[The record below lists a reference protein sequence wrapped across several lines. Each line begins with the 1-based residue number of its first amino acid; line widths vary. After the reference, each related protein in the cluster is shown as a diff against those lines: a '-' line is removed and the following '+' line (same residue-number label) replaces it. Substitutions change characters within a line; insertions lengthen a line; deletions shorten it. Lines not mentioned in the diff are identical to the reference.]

1 VSFTTPQ
8 YSNSTDNVQ
17 VLKELYTDDSWVMKD
32 LVFAGNPALALLPKD
47 ESADGMGGKSF
58 PVPLLYGAGQGRS
71 ATFSNAQGNQT
82 APQLGEFFVTTISNY
97 QLVTIDNRFMEATRT
112 NTSAFMDGATMNVNS
127 GITNITNDLAHDL
140 FNDGS
145 GSRGTYGL
153 GNGSINSSG
162 VITLDSSAASVQFEI
177 GMSLVSYSVSGTT
190 ATQSTGAAVGYVIG
204 VDYDLGTV
212 TVSATQGGTGAIPTN
227 WSTSFPYL
235 AVQGDVNFASGGL
248 GSSLMLKLAGFGAWI
263 PATAP
268 NNTDSFFG
276 QNRSFSVTRLA
287 GNRFPQ
293 GASETIEEALI
304 DASALVAQNRSA
316 AGYPDYAFMNFVSYA
331 ALIKQ
336 LGSRV
341 QYVDVKHDEIDISF
355 EGVQVITPYGKVTVL
370 PDRNCPAQTC
380 YLICMK
386 TWKLR
391 TLGRAPKILIYG
403 SYDTNQGLRVGT
415 ADAVEIR
422 IGYYGNLTCNGPVAN
437 CTVALSQ

>member
-1 VSFTTPQ
+1 MSAI

-17 VLKELYTDDSWVMKD
+17 VLKELYSDDSWVMKD

-58 PVPLLYGAGQGRS
+58 PVPLIYGNAQGRS
-71 ATFSNAQGNQT
+71 ATFANAQSNQT
-82 APQLGEFFVTTISNY
+82 APSLGEFFVTTISNY
-97 QLVTIDNRFMEATRT
+97 QLVTIDNRFMEATRS
-112 NTSAFMDGATMNVNS
+112 NVAAFMDGATLNVNG
-127 GITNITNDLAHDL
+127 GINNITNDLAHDL

-153 GNGSINSSG
+153 GNGSIAAG
-162 VITLDSSAASVQFEI
+162 VITLDGSAQSVQFEV
-177 GMSLVSYSVSGTT
+177 GMTLVSYSVSGTT
-190 ATQSTGAAVGYVIG
+190 ATQSTGAALGYVIA

-212 TVSATQGGTGAIPTN
+212 TVSASQGGSAGTPTS
-227 WSTSFPYL
+227 WSTAFPYL

-263 PATAP
+263 PLSAP
-268 NNTDSFFG
+268 SSTDSFFG
-276 QNRSFSVTRLA
+276 QNRSFSPTRLA
-287 GNRFPQ
+287 GNRFN
-293 GASETIEEALI
+293 GSSETIEEALI
-304 DASALVAQNRSA
+304 DAAAVTAQNRST
-316 AGYPDYAFMNFVSYA
+316 AGYPDYCFMNFTSYA
-331 ALIKQ
+331 ALIKT

-355 EGVQVITPYGKVTVL
+355 EGIQLITSYGKVTVL
-370 PDRNCPAQTC
+370 PDRNCPAQTA

-403 SYDTNQGLRVGT
+403 SYDSNQGLRVGT

-437 CTVALSQ
+437 CVVSLAQ

>member
-1 VSFTTPQ
+1 MALPQ

-17 VLKELYTDDSWVMKD
+17 VLKELYSDDSWVMKD

-58 PVPLLYGAGQGRS
+58 PVPVIYGNPQGRS
-71 ATFSNAQGNQT
+71 ATFATAQSQQT
-82 APQLGEFFVTTISNY
+82 APSLGEFFVTTISNY
-97 QLVTIDNRFMEATRT
+97 QLVTIDNRFMEATRS
-112 NTSAFMDGATMNVNS
+112 NTAAFMDGATMNVNG
-127 GITNITNDLAHDL
+127 GINNITNDLAHDL

-145 GSRGTYGL
+145 GSRATYGL
-153 GNGSINSSG
+153 GSGSISG
-162 VITLDSSAASVQFEI
+162 SGLITLDSAAQSVQIEV
-177 GMSLVSYSVSGTT
+177 GQTLQSYSVSGTT
-190 ATQSTGAAVGYVIG
+190 ATVVTGGALGYVIA

-212 TVSATQGGTGAIPTN
+212 QLSTTAGGTAGLPTN
-227 WSTSFPYL
+227 WSVSFPYL
-235 AVQGDVNFASGGL
+235 AADGDVNFASGGL

-263 PATAP
+263 PSTAP
-268 NNTDSFFG
+268 GNTDSFFG
-276 QNRSFSVTRLA
+276 QNRSSSPTRLA
-287 GNRFPQ
+287 GNRFN
-293 GASETIEEALI
+293 GANETIEEALI
-304 DASALVAQNRSA
+304 DAAAQVAQNRSS
-316 AGYPDYAFMNFVSYA
+316 AGYPDYAFMNFTSYA
-331 ALIKQ
+331 ALIKT

-341 QYVDVKHDEIDISF
+341 QYVEVKHDEIDISF
-355 EGVQVITPYGKVTVL
+355 EGIQVITAYGRITVL

-403 SYDTNQGLRVGT
+403 SYDSNQGLRVGT

-437 CTVALSQ
+437 CVVQLAQ

>member
-1 VSFTTPQ
+1 MSFTTPQ

-17 VLKELYTDDSWVMKD
+17 ALKELYTDDSWVMKD
-32 LVFAGNPALALLPKD
+32 LVYVGQPALALLPKD

-58 PVPLLYGAGQGRS
+58 PVPVLYAPPQGRS
-71 ATFSNAQGNQT
+71 ATFATAQSNQT
-82 APQLGEFFVTTISNY
+82 APSLGEFFVTTISNY

-112 NTSAFMDGATMNVNS
+112 NVSAFMDGATMNVNS
-127 GITNITNDLAHDL
+127 GIANITMDLGHDL

-145 GSRGTYGL
+145 GSRGTFGL
-153 GNGSINSSG
+153 GNGTISSG
-162 VITLDSSAASVQFEI
+162 VITLDNVDQAVQFWQ

-190 ATQSTGAAVGYVIG
+190 ATQSTSAAIGYVIA
-204 VDYDLGTV
+204 VDTSLGTV
-212 TVSATQGGTGAIPTN
+212 TVAATQGGAAATPTN

-268 NNTDSFFG
+268 GSTDSFFG
-276 QNRSFSVTRLA
+276 QNRSVAPTALA
-287 GNRFPQ
+287 GNRFNF
-293 GASETIEEALI
+293 ANETIEEALI
-304 DASALVAQNRSA
+304 DAAAQVAKVRTA
-316 AGYPDYAFMNFVSYA
+316 AGYPDYCFMNFTSYA
-331 ALIKQ
+331 ALIKT

-355 EGVQVITPYGKVTVL
+355 EGIQVITAYGKVTVL
-370 PDRNCPAQTC
+370 PDRNCPAQTAF
-380 YLICMK
+380 LITMK

-391 TLGRAPKILIYG
+391 TLGRAPKILVYG
-403 SYDTNQGLRVGT
+403 SYDSNQGLRVGT

-422 IGYYGNLTCNGPVAN
+422 IGYYGNLTCNGPIAN
-437 CTVALSQ
+437 AQIALSQ

>member
-1 VSFTTPQ
+1 MSFSLPQ
-8 YSNSTDNVQ
+8 YSTSSDNVQ
-17 VLKELYTDDSWVMKD
+17 VLKELYKDDSWVMKD

-58 PVPLLYGAGQGRS
+58 PVPLIYANPQGRS
-71 ATFSNAQGNQT
+71 ATFSYAQGNQS
-82 APQLGEFFVTTISNY
+82 APSLGEFFVTTISNY
-97 QLVTIDNRFMEATRT
+97 QLVTIDNRFMEATRS
-112 NTSAFMDGATMNVNS
+112 NLGAFMDGATMNVNG
-127 GITNITNDLAHDL
+127 GINNITNDLAHDL

-145 GSRGTYGL
+145 GSRGTAGL
-153 GNGSINSSG
+153 GSGSQPGSG
-162 VITLDSSAASVQFEI
+162 IIQLDSAAQSVQFDI
-177 GMSLVSYSVSGTT
+177 NMPIVSYSVSGSS
-190 ATQSTGAAVGYVIG
+190 ATQSTGANVGYVVA

-212 TVSATQGGTGAIPTN
+212 TVSTSPGGAAALPTG

-263 PATAP
+263 PSSSPAS
-268 NNTDSFFG
+268 NDSFFG
-276 QNRSFSVTRLA
+276 QNRSFSPTRLA
-287 GNRFPQ
+287 GNRFN
-293 GASETIEEALI
+293 GSGESIEEALI
-304 DASALVAQNRSA
+304 DAAALVAQNRSM
-316 AGYPDYAFMNFVSYA
+316 AGYPDYAFMNFTSYA
-331 ALIKQ
+331 ALIKT

-355 EGVQVITPYGKVTVL
+355 EGIQLITAYGKVTVL

-403 SYDTNQGLRVGT
+403 SYDSNQGLRVGT

-422 IGYYGNLTCNGPVAN
+422 IGYYGNLTCNGPIAN
-437 CTVALSQ
+437 CVVQLSQ

>member
-1 VSFTTPQ
+1 MAI

-32 LVFAGNPALALLPKD
+32 LVYAGNPALALIPKD

-58 PVPLLYGAGQGRS
+58 PVPLIYGSGQGRS
-71 ATFSNAQGNQT
+71 ATFATAQSNQT
-82 APQLGEFFVTTISNY
+82 APILGEFFVTTIKNY
-97 QLVTIDNRFMEATRT
+97 QIVTIDNQFMEATRS
-112 NTSAFMDGATMNVNS
+112 NTGAFMDGATMNVNT
-127 GITNITNDLAHDL
+127 GINNITNDLSLDL

-145 GSRGTYGL
+145 GSRGSYGL
-153 GNGSINSSG
+153 GSGSISG
-162 VITLDSSAASVQFEI
+162 SGLITLDSSQSVVNFEV

-190 ATQSTGAAVGYVIG
+190 ATQSTSAAIGYVIA
-204 VDYDLGTV
+204 VDSGLGTV
-212 TVSATQGGTGAIPTN
+212 QVSTTQGGSAGLPTN
-227 WSTSFPYL
+227 WSTTFPYL

-268 NNTDSFFG
+268 GNTDSFFG
-276 QNRSFSVTRLA
+276 QNRSINPSRLA
-287 GNRFPQ
+287 GQRFN
-293 GASETIEEALI
+293 GSNETIEEALI
-304 DASALVAQNRSA
+304 DAAALVARERST

-331 ALIKQ
+331 ALIKT

-355 EGVQVITPYGKVTVL
+355 EGIQVITAYGKVTVL
-370 PDRNCPAQTC
+370 PDRNCPPQTC
-380 YLICMK
+380 FLIAMK

-403 SYDTNQGLRVGT
+403 SYDSNQGLRVGN

-437 CTVALSQ
+437 CQIALAQ

>member
-1 VSFTTPQ
+1 MSISLPQ

-17 VLKELYTDDSWVMKD
+17 ALKELYSDDSWVMKD
-32 LVFAGNPALALLPKD
+32 LVFAGNPALALIPKD
-47 ESADGMGGKSF
+47 ESPTGMGGKSF
-58 PVPLLYGAGQGRS
+58 PVPVIYGAGQGRS
-71 ATFSNAQGNQT
+71 ATFSNAQNNQS
-82 APQLGEFFVTTISNY
+82 APSLGEFFVTTISNY
-97 QLVTIDNRFMEATRT
+97 QLVTIQNQFLEATKGDIA
-112 NTSAFMDGATMNVNS
+112 AFMDGATMNVNT
-127 GITNITNDLAHDL
+127 GISNITNDLAHDL

-153 GNGSINSSG
+153 GNGSISTG
-162 VITLDSSAASVQFEI
+162 VITLDSPDMAVQFEVN
-177 GMSLVSYSVSGTT
+177 MVLVSYSVSGTT
-190 ATQSTGAAVGYVIG
+190 ATQSTGSALGYVIA

-212 TVSATQGGTGAIPTN
+212 TVSATAGGSAGTPSS

-268 NNTDSFFG
+268 SSSDSFFG
-276 QNRSFSVTRLA
+276 QNRSLSPTRLA
-287 GNRFPQ
+287 GNRFN
-293 GASETIEEALI
+293 GSNETIEEALI
-304 DASALVAQNRSA
+304 DAAALVAKTRSA
-316 AGYPDYAFMNFVSYA
+316 AGYPDYCFMNFTSYS

-355 EGVQVITPYGKVTVL
+355 EGVQVITAYGTITVL
-370 PDRNCPAQTC
+370 PDRNCPAQTAF
-380 YLICMK
+380 LIAMK

-391 TLGRAPKILIYG
+391 TLGRAPKILVYG
-403 SYDTNQGLRVGT
+403 SYDSNQGLRVGT

-437 CTVALSQ
+437 CYVSLSQ

>member
-1 VSFTTPQ
+1 MAAI

-32 LVFAGNPALALLPKD
+32 LVYAGNPALALLPKD

-58 PVPLLYGAGQGRS
+58 PVPLIYGAGQGRS
-71 ATFSNAQGNQT
+71 ATFSLAQSNQT
-82 APQLGEFFVTTISNY
+82 APSLGEFFVTTISNY

-112 NTSAFMDGATMNVNS
+112 NTSAFMDGATLNVNT
-127 GITNITNDLAHDL
+127 GINNITNDLAHDL

-145 GSRGTYGL
+145 GSRGTFGL
-153 GNGSINSSG
+153 GSGSISG
-162 VITLDSSAASVQFEI
+162 TGLITLDSAQSVVQFEV

-190 ATQSTGAAVGYVIG
+190 ATQSTGGFIGYVIA
-204 VDYDLGTV
+204 VDSGLGTV
-212 TVSATQGGTGAIPTN
+212 QLSATQGGTAGLPTN
-227 WSTSFPYL
+227 WATTFPYL
-235 AVQGDVNFASGGL
+235 AVQGDVNFAAGGL

-268 NNTDSFFG
+268 GSTDSFFG
-276 QNRSFSVTRLA
+276 QNRSVSSSRLS
-287 GNRFPQ
+287 GQRFN

-304 DASALVAQNRSA
+304 DAAALVARERST
-316 AGYPDYAFMNFVSYA
+316 AGYPDYAFMNFTSYA

-341 QYVDVKHDEIDISF
+341 QYVNVHHDEIDISF
-355 EGVQVITPYGKVTVL
+355 EGINVITAYGNITVL

-380 YLICMK
+380 FLIAMK

-403 SYDTNQGLRVGT
+403 SYDSNQGLRVGT

-437 CTVALSQ
+437 CNIQLSQ

>member
-1 VSFTTPQ
+1 MSFTTPQ
-8 YSNSTDNVQ
+8 YSNSQDNVQ
-17 VLKELYTDDSWVMKD
+17 VLKELYSDDSWVMKD
-32 LVFAGNPALALLPKD
+32 LVFVGNPALALLPKD

-58 PVPLLYGAGQGRS
+58 PVPLLYAPPAGRS
-71 ATFSNAQGNQT
+71 ATFATAQTNQT
-82 APQLGEFFVTTISNY
+82 APSLGEFFVTTISNY
-97 QLVTIDNRFMEATRT
+97 QIITIQNQFMEATRT
-112 NTSAFMDGATMNVNS
+112 NTGAFMDGATMNVNS

-153 GNGSINSSG
+153 GNGSISTG
-162 VITLDSSAASVQFEI
+162 VITLDSVDSTVQFEV

-190 ATQSTGAAVGYVIG
+190 ATQSTSAISGYVIG
-204 VDYDLGTV
+204 VDYGLGTV
-212 TVSATQGGTGAIPTN
+212 TVSLTQGGAAGTPTN

-248 GSSLMLKLAGFGAWI
+248 GSSLMMKLAGFGAWI
-263 PATAP
+263 PAVAP
-268 NNTDSFFG
+268 SGSDSFFG
-276 QNRSFSVTRLA
+276 QNRSTSVTRLA
-287 GNRFPQ
+287 GNRFN

-304 DASALVAQNRSA
+304 DAAALTAKVRST
-316 AGYPDYAFMNFVSYA
+316 AGYPDYAFMNFTSYA

-355 EGVQVITPYGKVTVL
+355 EGIQVITAYGKITVL

-380 YLICMK
+380 FLICMK

-403 SYDTNQGLRVGT
+403 SYDSNQGLRVGT

-437 CTVALSQ
+437 CNVALSQ

>member
-1 VSFTTPQ
+1 MSFTTPQ
-8 YSNSTDNVQ
+8 YSNSTDNAQ

-32 LVFAGNPALALLPKD
+32 LVYVGQPALALLPKD

-58 PVPLLYGAGQGRS
+58 PVPVLYAPPQGRS
-71 ATFSNAQGNQT
+71 ATFATAQSNQT

-112 NTSAFMDGATMNVNS
+112 NTAAFMDGATMNVNS
-127 GITNITNDLAHDL
+127 GIANITMDLGHDL
-140 FNDGS
+140 YNDGS

-153 GNGSINSSG
+153 GNGSITSG
-162 VITLDSSAASVQFEI
+162 VITLDSVDQAVQFWQ
-177 GMSLVSYSVSGTT
+177 GMTLVSYSVSGTT
-190 ATQSTGAAVGYVIG
+190 ATVSTSAAFGYVIG
-204 VDYDLGTV
+204 VDTNLGTV
-212 TVSATQGGTGAIPTN
+212 TVSATQGGAAGTPTN

-235 AVQGDVNFASGGL
+235 AVSGDVNFASGGL

-268 NNTDSFFG
+268 GSTDSFFG
-276 QNRSFSVTRLA
+276 QNRSVAVTALA
-287 GNRFPQ
+287 GNRFNF
-293 GASETIEEALI
+293 ANETIEEALI
-304 DASALVAQNRSA
+304 DAAAQVAKIRTA
-316 AGYPDYAFMNFVSYA
+316 AGYPDYCFMNFTSYA
-331 ALIKQ
+331 ALIKT

-355 EGVQVITPYGKVTVL
+355 EGIQVITAYGKVTVL
-370 PDRNCPAQTC
+370 PDRNCPAQTAF
-380 YLICMK
+380 LITMK

-391 TLGRAPKILIYG
+391 TLGRAPKILVYG

-422 IGYYGNLTCNGPVAN
+422 IGYYGNLTCNGPIAN
-437 CTVALSQ
+437 AQIALSQ

>member
-1 VSFTTPQ
+1 MSFTTPQ
-8 YSNSTDNVQ
+8 YSTSTDNAQ
-17 VLKELYTDDSWVMKD
+17 VLKELYSDDSWVMKD

-58 PVPLLYGAGQGRS
+58 PVPVIYGNPQGRS
-71 ATFSNAQGNQT
+71 ATFATAQSNQT
-82 APQLGEFFVTTISNY
+82 APSLGEFFVTTISNY

-112 NTSAFMDGATMNVNS
+112 NLSAFMDGATMNVNG
-127 GITNITNDLAHDL
+127 GINNITNDLAHDL

-153 GNGSINSSG
+153 GNGSISTG
-162 VITLDSSAASVQFEI
+162 VITLDSAASAVQFDI
-177 GMSLVSYSVSGTT
+177 GMSLASYSVSGTT
-190 ATQSTGAAVGYVIG
+190 ATQSTAAAYGYVIA

-212 TVSATQGGTGAIPTN
+212 TVSATQGGAAATPTN
-227 WSTSFPYL
+227 WSTAFPYL
-235 AVQGDVNFASGGL
+235 AVQGDINFASGGL

-263 PATAP
+263 PSTAP
-268 NNTDSFFG
+268 GSSDSFFG
-276 QNRSFSVTRLA
+276 QNRSTSPTRLA
-287 GNRFPQ
+287 GNRFN
-293 GASETIEEALI
+293 GANETIEEALI
-304 DASALVAQNRSA
+304 DAAAVTAQNRSA
-316 AGYPDYAFMNFVSYA
+316 AGYPDYCFMNFTSYA
-331 ALIKQ
+331 ALIKT

-341 QYVDVKHDEIDISF
+341 QYVEVRHDEIDIGF
-355 EGVQVITPYGKVTVL
+355 EGVQVITAYGRITVL
-370 PDRNCPAQTC
+370 PDRNCPAQTA

-403 SYDTNQGLRVGT
+403 SYDSNQGLRVGT

-437 CTVALSQ
+437 CVVQLAQ

>member
-1 VSFTTPQ
+1 MSFSTPQ
-8 YSNSTDNVQ
+8 YSNSADNVQ
-17 VLKELYTDDSWVMKD
+17 VLKELYSDDSWVMKD
-32 LVFAGNPALALLPKD
+32 LVYAGNPALALLPKD

-58 PVPLLYGAGQGRS
+58 PVPLIYGNGQGRS
-71 ATFSNAQGNQT
+71 ATFATAQGNQT
-82 APQLGEFFVTTISNY
+82 AMNLGEFFVTTISNY
-97 QLVTIDNRFMEATRT
+97 QIVTIDNRFMEATRS
-112 NTSAFMDGATMNVNS
+112 NTAAFMDGATMNVNG
-127 GITNITNDLAHDL
+127 GINNITNDLAHDL

-153 GNGSINSSG
+153 GNGSILTG
-162 VITLDSSAASVQFEI
+162 VITLDSAASVVQFEV
-177 GMSLVSYSVSGTT
+177 GMTLVSYSVSGTT
-190 ATQSTGAAVGYVIG
+190 ATQSTSAVAGYVIA
-204 VDYDLGTV
+204 VDSSAGTL
-212 TVSATQGGTGAIPTN
+212 TVSLTQGGAAATPTN

-268 NNTDSFFG
+268 GGSDSFFG
-276 QNRSFSVTRLA
+276 QNRSVNPSRLA
-287 GNRFPQ
+287 GIRFN
-293 GASETIEEALI
+293 GTNETIEEALI
-304 DASALVAQNRSA
+304 DAAAAVALNRST
-316 AGYPDYAFMNFVSYA
+316 AGYPDYAFMNFTSYA
-331 ALIKQ
+331 ALIKT

-355 EGVQVITPYGKVTVL
+355 EGIQVITAYGKITVL

-380 YLICMK
+380 FLIAMK

-391 TLGRAPKILIYG
+391 TLGRAPKILVYG
-403 SYDTNQGLRVGT
+403 SYDSNQGLRVGT

-437 CTVALSQ
+437 CQVQLAQ

>member
-1 VSFTTPQ
+1 MSTFTTPQ
-8 YSNSTDNVQ
+8 YSNSADNAQ

-32 LVFAGNPALALLPKD
+32 LVYAGNPALALLPKD

-58 PVPLLYGAGQGRS
+58 PVPLIYGAGQGRS
-71 ATFSNAQGNQT
+71 ATFATAQSNQT

-112 NTSAFMDGATMNVNS
+112 NTAAFMDGATMNVNT
-127 GITNITNDLAHDL
+127 GINNITNDLAHDL

-153 GNGSINSSG
+153 GSGSITTG
-162 VITLDSSAASVQFEI
+162 VIVLDSAQSVVQFEV

-190 ATQSTGAAVGYVIG
+190 ATQSTSTAVGYVIA
-204 VDYDLGTV
+204 VDSSAGTV
-212 TVSATQGGTGAIPTN
+212 TVAATQGGSAATPTN

-268 NNTDSFFG
+268 GGSDSFFG
-276 QNRSFSVTRLA
+276 QNRSVNTSRLA
-287 GNRFPQ
+287 GQRFN
-293 GASETIEEALI
+293 GSNETIEEALI
-304 DASALVAQNRSA
+304 DAAALVARERST
-316 AGYPDYAFMNFVSYA
+316 AGYPDYCFMNFTSYA
-331 ALIKQ
+331 ALIKT

-355 EGVQVITPYGKVTVL
+355 EGIQVITAYGKVTVL
-370 PDRNCPAQTC
+370 PDRNCPAQTAF
-380 YLICMK
+380 LIAMK

-403 SYDTNQGLRVGT
+403 SYDSNQGLRVGT
-415 ADAVEIR
+415 ADAVEVR

-437 CTVALSQ
+437 CNIQLSQ

>member
-1 VSFTTPQ
+1 MAFTTPQ
-8 YSNSTDNVQ
+8 YSNSQDNVQ
-17 VLKELYTDDSWVMKD
+17 VLKELYSDDSWVMKD

-58 PVPLLYGAGQGRS
+58 PVPLIYGNGQGRS
-71 ATFSNAQGNQT
+71 ATFANAQSNQT

-97 QLVTIDNRFMEATRT
+97 QVVTIQNQFMEATKG
-112 NTSAFMDGATMNVNS
+112 NIAAFMDGATMNINA
-127 GITNITNDLAHDL
+127 GINNITNDLAHDL

-145 GSRGTYGL
+145 GSRGSAGL
-153 GNGSINSSG
+153 GNGTQPGSG
-162 VITLDSSAASVQFEI
+162 VIVLDGAAQSVQFEI
-177 GMSLVSYSVSGTT
+177 GQTLVSYSVSGTT
-190 ATQSTGAAVGYVIG
+190 ATQSTGANPGYVVA

-212 TVSATQGGTGAIPTN
+212 TVSTSQGGAGALPSN

-263 PATAP
+263 PASAP
-268 NNTDSFFG
+268 SGSDSFFG
-276 QNRSFSVTRLA
+276 QNRSFSPSRLA
-287 GNRFPQ
+287 GNRFN
-293 GASETIEEALI
+293 GANETIEEALI
-304 DASALVAQNRSA
+304 DAAALVAQNRSS
-316 AGYPDYAFMNFVSYA
+316 AGYPDYAFVNFTSYA
-331 ALIKQ
+331 ALIKT

-355 EGVQVITPYGKVTVL
+355 EGIQVITAYGRITVL
-370 PDRNCPAQTC
+370 PDRNCAAQMC

-403 SYDTNQGLRVGT
+403 SYDSNQGLRVGT

-422 IGYYGNLTCNGPVAN
+422 IGYYGNLTCNAPIAN
-437 CTVALSQ
+437 CVVQLAQ

>member
-1 VSFTTPQ
+1 MSAVF
-8 YSNSTDNVQ
+8 SNSQDNVQ
-17 VLKELYTDDSWVMKD
+17 VLKELYSDDSWVMKD

-58 PVPLLYGAGQGRS
+58 PVPLIYGNPQGRS
-71 ATFSNAQGNQT
+71 ATFSNAQNNQT
-82 APQLGEFFVTTISNY
+82 APSLGEFFVTTISNY
-97 QLVTIDNRFMEATRT
+97 QLVTIDNRFMEATRS
-112 NTSAFMDGATMNVNS
+112 NLGAFMDGATLNVNG
-127 GITNITNDLAHDL
+127 GINNITNDLAHDL

-153 GNGSINSSG
+153 GNGSITAG
-162 VITLDSSAASVQFEI
+162 VITLDSQQQSVQFEF
-177 GMSLVSYSVSGTT
+177 GQTLVSYSVSGTT
-190 ATQSTGAAVGYVIG
+190 ATQSTGANLGYVIA

-212 TVSATQGGTGAIPTN
+212 TVSATQGGSAGTPTN
-227 WSTSFPYL
+227 WSTAFPYL

-263 PATAP
+263 PSSAP
-268 NNTDSFFG
+268 ASNDSFFG
-276 QNRSFSVTRLA
+276 QNRSASPSRLA
-287 GNRFPQ
+287 GNRFN
-293 GASETIEEALI
+293 GANETIEEALI
-304 DASALVAQNRSA
+304 DAMALVSQVRST
-316 AGYPDYAFMNFVSYA
+316 AGYPDYAFLNFQSYA
-331 ALIKQ
+331 ALIKE

-341 QYVDVKHDEIDISF
+341 QYVNVKHDEIDVSF
-355 EGVQVITPYGKVTVL
+355 EGIQVIGPYGTVTVL

-403 SYDTNQGLRVGT
+403 SYDSNQGLRVGT

-422 IGYYGNLTCNGPVAN
+422 IGYYGNLTCNGPIAN
-437 CTVALSQ
+437 CVIALAQ

>member
-1 VSFTTPQ
+1 MAFTTPQ

-17 VLKELYTDDSWVMKD
+17 VLKELYKDDSWVMKD
-32 LVFAGNPALALLPKD
+32 LVFVGNPALALLPKD

-58 PVPLLYGAGQGRS
+58 PVPLLYAPPQGRS
-71 ATFSNAQGNQT
+71 ATFATAQSNQT
-82 APQLGEFFVTTISNY
+82 APSLGEFFVTTVSNY
-97 QLVTIDNRFMEATRT
+97 QLVTIQNQFMEATRT
-112 NTSAFMDGATMNVNS
+112 NVSAFMDGATMNVNS

-153 GNGSINSSG
+153 GNGTITAG
-162 VITLDSSAASVQFEI
+162 VIVLDSVDAAVQFDV

-190 ATQSTGAAVGYVIG
+190 ATQSTAAAVGYVIA

-212 TVSATQGGTGAIPTN
+212 TVAAAQGGSAATPTN
-227 WSTSFPYL
+227 WSVAFPYL
-235 AVQGDVNFASGGL
+235 AVQGDVNFAAGGL
-248 GSSLMLKLAGFGAWI
+248 GSSLMLKIAGFGAWI

-268 NNTDSFFG
+268 GSTDSFFG
-276 QNRSFSVTRLA
+276 QNRSSSPTRLA
-287 GNRFPQ
+287 GNRFN
-293 GASETIEEALI
+293 GAQETIEEALI
-304 DASALVAQNRSA
+304 DAAALTAKVRST
-316 AGYPDYAFMNFVSYA
+316 AGYPDYCFMNFTSYA

-341 QYVDVKHDEIDISF
+341 QYVDVDHDEIDISF
-355 EGVQVITPYGKVTVL
+355 EGIQVITAYGKITVL
-370 PDRNCPAQTC
+370 PDRNCPAQTAF
-380 YLICMK
+380 LICMK

-437 CTVALSQ
+437 CQVALSQ

>member
-1 VSFTTPQ
+1 MSAI

-32 LVFAGNPALALLPKD
+32 LVYAGNPALALLPKD

-58 PVPLLYGAGQGRS
+58 PVPVIYGAGQGRS
-71 ATFSNAQGNQT
+71 ATFATAQGNQT
-82 APQLGEFFVTTISNY
+82 APSLGEFFVTTISNY
-97 QLVTIDNRFMEATRT
+97 QLVTIDNRFMEATKN
-112 NTSAFMDGATMNVNS
+112 NTGAFMDGATMNVNT

-145 GSRGTYGL
+145 GSRGSYGL
-153 GNGSINSSG
+153 GSGSISTG
-162 VITLDSSAASVQFEI
+162 VITLDSPASVVQFEP
-177 GMSLVSYSVSGTT
+177 GMSLVSYSVSGTS
-190 ATQSTGAAVGYVIG
+190 ATQSTGAHQGYVIA
-204 VDYDLGTV
+204 VDPSAGTV
-212 TVSATQGGTGAIPTN
+212 TVAATQGGAAATPTS

-235 AVQGDVNFASGGL
+235 AVEGDVNFASGGL

-263 PATAP
+263 PASP
-268 NNTDSFFG
+268 PGGSDSFFG
-276 QNRSFSVTRLA
+276 QNRSSQPTRLA
-287 GNRFPQ
+287 GNRFN
-293 GASETIEEALI
+293 GSNETIEEALI
-304 DASALVAQNRSA
+304 DAAALVAQNRSA
-316 AGYPDYAFMNFVSYA
+316 AGYPDYCFMNFTSYA

-355 EGVQVITPYGKVTVL
+355 EGIQVITAYGKITVL
-370 PDRNCPAQTC
+370 PDRNCPAQTA
-380 YLICMK
+380 YLIAMK

-403 SYDTNQGLRVGT
+403 SYDSNQGLRVGT

-437 CTVALSQ
+437 CYVSLSQ

>member
-1 VSFTTPQ
+1 MSFTTPQ
-8 YSNSTDNVQ
+8 YSNTTDNAQ
-17 VLKELYTDDSWVMKD
+17 VLKELYSDDSWVMKD
-32 LVFAGNPALALLPKD
+32 LVYAGNPALALVPKD

-58 PVPLLYGAGQGRS
+58 PVPVIYGAGQGRS
-71 ATFSNAQGNQT
+71 ATFATAQSNQT
-82 APQLGEFFVTTISNY
+82 APSLGEFFVTTISNY

-112 NTSAFMDGATMNVNS
+112 NTAAFMDGATMNVNT
-127 GITNITNDLAHDL
+127 GINNITNDLAHDM

-153 GNGSINSSG
+153 GAGSISTG
-162 VITLDSSAASVQFEI
+162 VITLDSAASVVQFEQ

-190 ATQSTGAAVGYVIG
+190 ATQSTAAAVGYVIS
-204 VDYDLGTV
+204 VDSSAGTV
-212 TVSATQGGTGAIPTN
+212 TVAATQGGAAATPTN
-227 WSTSFPYL
+227 WSVSFPYL

-268 NNTDSFFG
+268 GGSDSFFG
-276 QNRSFSVTRLA
+276 QNRSVNPTRLA
-287 GNRFPQ
+287 GCRFN
-293 GASETIEEALI
+293 GSNETIEEALI
-304 DASALVAQNRSA
+304 DAAALVAQNRST
-316 AGYPDYAFMNFVSYA
+316 AGYPDYAFMNFTSYA
-331 ALIKQ
+331 ALIKT

-355 EGVQVITPYGKVTVL
+355 EGVQVITAYGKVTVL

-380 YLICMK
+380 FLIAMK

-437 CTVALSQ
+437 CYVSLAQ

>member
-1 VSFTTPQ
+1 MSISLPQ
-8 YSNSTDNVQ
+8 YSNSSDNVQ
-17 VLKELYTDDSWVMKD
+17 VLKELYSDDSWVMKD

-58 PVPLLYGAGQGRS
+58 PVPLIYGNPQGRS
-71 ATFSNAQGNQT
+71 ATFANAQGNQS
-82 APQLGEFFVTTISNY
+82 APSLGEFFVTTISNY
-97 QLVTIDNRFMEATRT
+97 QLVTIDNRFMEATR
-112 NTSAFMDGATMNVNS
+112 NNISAFMDGATMNVNG
-127 GITNITNDLAHDL
+127 GINNITNDLAHDL

-153 GNGSINSSG
+153 GNGSIAAG
-162 VITLDSSAASVQFEI
+162 IITLDSAASAVQFEI
-177 GMSLVSYSVSGTT
+177 NQVLVSYSVSGTT
-190 ATQSTGAAVGYVIG
+190 ATQSTGAALGYVIA
-204 VDYDLGTV
+204 VDYDLGLV
-212 TVSATQGGTGAIPTN
+212 TVSASAGGAAGNPAS

-235 AVQGDVNFASGGL
+235 AVQGDVNFAALGL

-263 PATAP
+263 PSVSPASS
-268 NNTDSFFG
+268 DSFFG
-276 QNRSFSVTRLA
+276 QNRSASPSRLA
-287 GNRFPQ
+287 GNRFN
-293 GASETIEEALI
+293 GANETIEEALI
-304 DASALVAQNRSA
+304 DAAALVAQNRSS
-316 AGYPDYAFMNFVSYA
+316 AGYPDYAFMNFTSYA
-331 ALIKQ
+331 ALIKT

-355 EGVQVITPYGKVTVL
+355 EGIQVITAYGRITVL

-403 SYDTNQGLRVGT
+403 SYDSNQGLRVGT

-437 CTVALSQ
+437 CVVQLAQ